1 MGKETESEKK
11 PIRGS
16 WLSEQQQEV
25 VAALQKMTG
34 DKYQVRTLLELTI
47 TGQHPYLFYT
57 KGDLTKATTRLNQ
70 AKGRI
75 DNLLTTLEYF
85 EKLGL
90 PEVIDKEIRGRA
102 RNQPLETAFDLILE
116 NGIRAGVTNVLD
128 EYLKLLNAEIDEYLK
143 RIESARSE
151 WPEGKT
157 KPQSIHVARQIATIY
172 AECMGKK
179 PTYGTTNGVAS
190 TSYSKAVEAIFE
202 VLGIKNAA
210 DSADAAASE
219 YTGDIAAQA
228 KKDRDSKQV
237 PLWLKARSL
246 GQ

>member
-25 VAALQKMTG
+25 VAALKEMTG
-34 DKYQVRTLLELTI
+34 GKYQVRTLLELTI

-57 KGDLTKATTRLNQ
+57 KGDLTKATTRLEQ

-75 DNLLTTLEYF
+75 DKLLTTLEYF

-102 RNQPLETAFDLILE
+102 RNQPLETAFDLILD

-143 RIESARSE
+143 RIESARSD

-157 KPQSIHVARQIATIY
+157 KPHSIYVAKEIAEIY
-172 AECMGKK
+172 VECMGEK
-179 PTYGTTNGVAS
+179 PTYGTNAGVPS

-210 DSADAAASE
+210 DSANAAANK
-219 YTGDIAAQA
+219 YTDESAAQE
-228 KKDRDSKQV
+228 KKNHDSKQV
-237 PLWLKARSL
+237 PLWVKARSL
-246 GQ
+246 EP